1 MQVVDFSQQSD
12 QGGVEVDLEETVFIL
27 SQQGQLQFLDAG
39 HFDFLFPGE
48 DLTLFIFVYGLGN
61 RKVELNDVLVFF
73 TFIDRRAQVRQVLQR
88 LVHSLL
94 ETCAPGQGARNG
106 GHICVDG
113 GLGKVIGVEKELS
126 LKEDGLNMLQI
137 LLVHLQKHDVFLL
150 QFVLDDRT
158 VEEAFEAV

>member
-94 ETCAPGQGARNG
+94 ETCAPGQGA
-106 GHICVDG
+106 
-113 GLGKVIGVEKELS
+113 
-126 LKEDGLNMLQI
+126 
-137 LLVHLQKHDVFLL
+137 
-150 QFVLDDRT
+150 
-158 VEEAFEAV
+158 